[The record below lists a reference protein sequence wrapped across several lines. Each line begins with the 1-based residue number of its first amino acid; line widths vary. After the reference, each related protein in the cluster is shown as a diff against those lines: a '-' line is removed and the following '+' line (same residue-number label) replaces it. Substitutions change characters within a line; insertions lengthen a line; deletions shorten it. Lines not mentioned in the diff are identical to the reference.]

1 MPLYVEGVLAYNE
14 GRYNDALGPLM
25 RARDAVKG
33 RTVQMHDLNY
43 YIGDSLARL
52 ERYPQAEPYLVEE
65 VRVFPTNL
73 RARAG
78 LAMLYRVMGRDLES
92 DRAVEELVR
101 VAPTPEG
108 RALAAQ
114 LWMMFGEPE
123 KAQRLK

>member
-1 MPLYVEGVLAYNE
+1 
-14 GRYNDALGPLM
+14 M

-52 ERYPQAEPYLVEE
+52 ERYAQAEPYLVEE
-65 VRVFPTNL
+65 VRVFPQNL

-101 VAPTPEG
+101 EAPTPEG